1 MDSDTDSDYEY
12 DYDYHYNNCV
22 NSAWREMRS
31 KFEEKTY
38 FKLCIEEPL
47 DTIISNKD
55 SIDIIDE
62 RGDMYEYSSLP
73 KYYKERYNNYLHI
86 KSIDGK
92 PITLE
97 QVLNEMMDCN
107 YYSKDNVFQ
116 TEYLNHIFLERINP
130 KSRNS
135 NQFELF
141 LGS

>member
-12 DYDYHYNNCV
+12 DYEYHYNNCV

-31 KFEEKTY
+31 KFEGKTY
-38 FKLCIEEPL
+38 LKLCIKVPL

-55 SIDIIDE
+55 NIVIFDRRDN
-62 RGDMYEYSSLP
+62 MYEYYTLP

-97 QVLNEMMDCN
+97 QVLNEMMECN
-107 YYSKDNVFQ
+107 YYSIDNVFQ
-116 TEYLNHIFLERINP
+116 TEYLNHIFLESISP
-130 KSRNS
+130 KSPNS
-135 NQFELF
+135 NQYELF